1 MEDESAESFLDD
13 CVYMHSGVRY
23 RRNSELAEDELEA
36 PEELDFS
43 E

>member
-23 RRNSELAEDELEA
+23 RRNSELSDDVSDEI
-36 PEELDFS
+36 EELDFS